1 MTKLI
6 KLPKA
11 FFIDHKERDLDTPKI
26 AKETKA
32 NIWVSAE
39 DPYLAE
45 LKSDAAYYSDMADMG
60 AWDKYLF
67 GLVRSAKATLKA
79 IEEA

>member
-6 KLPKA
+6 KLPKS
-11 FFIDHKERDLDTPKI
+11 FFIDHKERDLDTPKV
-26 AKETKA
+26 AKETKTNVWINA
-32 NIWVSAE
+32 D

-45 LKSDAAYYSDMADMG
+45 LKSDAQYYSDMADLG

-79 IEEA
+79 IENA